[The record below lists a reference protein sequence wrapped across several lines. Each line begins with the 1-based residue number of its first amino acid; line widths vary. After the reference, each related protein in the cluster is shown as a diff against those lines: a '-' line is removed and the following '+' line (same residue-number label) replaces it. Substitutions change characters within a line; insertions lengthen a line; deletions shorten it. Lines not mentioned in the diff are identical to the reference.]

1 MNDVLA
7 EIDATQLCQYI
18 IDARRSL
25 VSPSTWVTTPKINR
39 SIYFIPPTSSLTPKI
54 YHVGS
59 SFTSE
64 WLSTYYEPVHFF
76 DI

>member
-7 EIDATQLCQYI
+7 EIDVTQLCQYI

-54 YHVGS
+54 YHVRS
-59 SFTSE
+59 LFYVRMVVD
-64 WLSTYYEPVHFF
+64 LL
-76 DI
+76 